1 MPVIVIDRIEVRVVF
16 YQIYRVVQSSS
27 SLLAGWLVLLLHS
40 AAMYLHTNLLR
51 PKFNVRMEM
60 EWLLLLLLLLR
71 GCCQIGLAN
80 LFISPKNFTTPL
92 DYIFMRQCHVITWRH
107 SPTAIPSRGGTSF
120 AISQGINFK
129 QQSLIFIVNV
139 NTARHLSVT
148 NQLRKRPSWCLMNKG
163 DPVLLNLKG
172 CCPSMKA
179 GSSNI
184 NVPPQSYFLMGS
196 WCID

>member
-27 SLLAGWLVLLLHS
+27 SLLAAWLVLLLHS

-80 LFISPKNFTTPL
+80 LFISPKNFTTPPRL
-92 DYIFMRQCHVITWRH
+92 YFHATVSRHYMAAQSNGNPKPGRDLICH
-107 SPTAIPSRGGTSF
+107 
-120 AISQGINFK
+120 
-129 QQSLIFIVNV
+129 QSGHKF
-139 NTARHLSVT
+139 
-148 NQLRKRPSWCLMNKG
+148 
-163 DPVLLNLKG
+163 
-172 CCPSMKA
+172 
-179 GSSNI
+179 
-184 NVPPQSYFLMGS
+184 
-196 WCID
+196 

>member
-1 MPVIVIDRIEVRVVF
+1 MSCRAAAACW
-16 YQIYRVVQSSS
+16 
-27 SLLAGWLVLLLHS
+27 LAGLYCCSIVLQCTCTLTYYAQSLMSGWKWNGYCCCCCCLGVVAKLDWPIYLFPPKTLL
-40 AAMYLHTNLLR
+40 
-51 PKFNVRMEM
+51 P
-60 EWLLLLLLLLR
+60 
-71 GCCQIGLAN
+71 
-80 LFISPKNFTTPL
+80 PL

-172 CCPSMKA
+172 CCP
-179 GSSNI
+179 
-184 NVPPQSYFLMGS
+184 
-196 WCID
+196 